1 MLEELEQKVKDLEE
15 RMLNVEKQE
24 GIDYRNL
31 AFEIE
36 FTQKIMDIL
45 CAKLGVTITPE
56 DLTNYDLND
65 IENTDNGDE

>member
-1 MLEELEQKVKDLEE
+1 MLKKLKQKVKDLEE
-15 RMLNVEKQE
+15 RISNVEKQK

-56 DLTNYDLND
+56 DLTNYDLNG
-65 IENTDNGDE
+65 IENTANGDE